1 MKRLLDFSKFVNE
14 GVVNETEM
22 PAEGGIMIMTE
33 GGTIKQGVPY
43 IIVDP
48 SSLRFSVNTRTE
60 RSYVTFDDDSTEN
73 GDVSIGGQN
82 LSNRAT
88 PAKEEAI
95 AKTPSDCQSKAYEI
109 LLTIYSTFKP
119 SQGQGIDL
127 KFMEALVKSILMV
140 SKNNTTKTMIVKNSR
155 FKSFISGIV
164 NTPSEAAAK
173 ASMGRLANM
182 DGIEVDQIF
191 KAVRAGI
198 A

>member
-48 SSLRFSVNTRTE
+48 SSLRFSVIIQEQNVR
-60 RSYVTFDDDSTEN
+60 VTFDDDSTEN

-95 AKTPSDCQSKAYEI
+95 AKSPSDCQSKAYEI

-155 FKSFISGIV
+155 FKSFVSGIT
-164 NTPSEAAAK
+164 NTPTEAAAK